1 MRYIDAHI
9 HVNIGGTVNRFP
21 DFDFSKYI
29 IDQQRN
35 KAYKN
40 YLFLNPTFLNLLCPL
55 EKTHRIAVRDT
66 NEANTLEFY
75 CTICKKVIYRGS
87 DPYHKAN
94 IALLRLSHAR
104 REVVPFIFL
113 AMSNNTIPYELK
125 FFENSFANSYCG
137 YKIHPSLNRRNPAEL
152 TKLKSKRPIIVHSS
166 TGNFASP
173 KNIAQ
178 FALNYEG
185 NVSIAHLA
193 SFDSSFLNDEIPANL
208 FFDCSPLS
216 VLANEYRNHDE
227 NVFFNQA
234 DIDDKEQDDLM
245 LRFLNKSNM
254 MFATDAPWS
263 NREKELQFINKLKP
277 RLLNPDDFF
286 VGNALKFAGE
296 YMIK

>member
-1 MRYIDAHI
+1 MKFIDAHI

-21 DFDFSKYI
+21 DFDVSQYI
-29 IDQQRN
+29 ADQQHN

-55 EKTHRIAVRDT
+55 DKTHRVAVRDT
-66 NEANTLEFY
+66 NEYNTLEFY

-94 IALLRLSHAR
+94 IALLQFSQTRK
-104 REVVPFIFL
+104 EVVPFIFL
-113 AMSNNTIPYELK
+113 AMSNNTIPHELN

-137 YKIHPSLNRRNPAEL
+137 YKIHPSLNRRNPVEL
-152 TKLKSKRPIIVHSS
+152 IKLKSKRPIIIHSS
-166 TGNFASP
+166 TGDFAAP
-173 KNIAQ
+173 GNISQ
-178 FALNYEG
+178 FALNYAG

-193 SFDSSFLNDEIPANL
+193 SFDSSFLNYDIPANI

-216 VLANEYRNHDE
+216 VLANEYKNHDE
-227 NVFFNQA
+227 NVFCDQEN
-234 DIDDKEQDDLM
+234 IDENDQVDFM
-245 LRFLNKSNM
+245 LKFLNRSNV

-263 NREKELQFINKLKP
+263 NREKELQFINKLVP
-277 RLLNPDDFF
+277 RLINQEDFF

-296 YMIK
+296 YMVK